1 MATSINLQNFV
12 INSVESKEVWDYM
25 VGNGLVN
32 ENELY
37 IVHGYTAATIRS
49 TTFTIVQNQWQEK
62 EGNIW
67 SQVIS
72 LNTVT
77 PKTKVDI
84 QPTAEQ
90 VYAMQDAGISL
101 MVENNNG
108 VVTLYGINGVPTDP
122 WTLQVLLTEVEQ
134 V

>member
-1 MATSINLQNFV
+1 MATNINLQNFV

-49 TTFTIVQNQWQEK
+49 ATVSIVSSQWT
-62 EGNIW
+62 GGSGLY
-67 SQVIS
+67 SQIVFI
-72 LNTVT
+72 NTVT
-77 PKTKVDI
+77 PNTKVDL
-84 QPTAEQ
+84 QPTAQ
-90 VYAMQDAGISL
+90 QIKAMQEAGISL
-101 MVENNNG
+101 MAENNNG
-108 VVTLYGINGVPTDP
+108 VVTVYGIGGIPMEDFTF
-122 WTLQVLLTEVEQ
+122 QALLTEVEF